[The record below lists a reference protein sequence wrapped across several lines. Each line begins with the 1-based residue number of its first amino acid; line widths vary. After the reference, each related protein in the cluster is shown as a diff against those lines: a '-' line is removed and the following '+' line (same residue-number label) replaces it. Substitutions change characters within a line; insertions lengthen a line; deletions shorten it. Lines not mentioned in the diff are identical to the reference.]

1 MNYGTLWDLY
11 DEKRSEAEKNL
22 EFTLLGVKYEVIAI
36 GLFDHTKDLA
46 EILLKSVGLDT
57 EIKLDIPI
65 SFIDMHSWLTS
76 L

>member
-11 DEKRSEAEKNL
+11 NEKRIEAEKNL
-22 EFTLLGVKYEVIAI
+22 EFTLFGVKYEVITI
-36 GLFDHTKDLA
+36 GLFDHKRDLA
-46 EILLKSVGLDT
+46 EILLKSVDLEM

-65 SFIDMHSWLTS
+65 SFTDMHSWLTS

>member
-11 DEKRSEAEKNL
+11 DEKRNEAEKNL
-22 EFTLLGVKYEVIAI
+22 EFTLLGVKYEVITI

-46 EILLKSVGLDT
+46 EILLKSVELND

-65 SFIDMHSWLTS
+65 SFTDMHSWLTS